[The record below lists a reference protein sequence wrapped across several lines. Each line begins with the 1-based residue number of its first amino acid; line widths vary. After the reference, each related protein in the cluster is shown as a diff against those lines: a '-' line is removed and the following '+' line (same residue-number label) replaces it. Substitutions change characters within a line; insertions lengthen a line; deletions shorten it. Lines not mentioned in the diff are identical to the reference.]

1 MACLENRKVLE
12 TVLLEYSVRSW
23 RREMYDR
30 ESSVLLGE
38 EQCLVEES
46 VVSLC

>member
-1 MACLENRKVLE
+1 MSGRHGLFGESKSVRDSL
-12 TVLLEYSVRSW
+12 VRSW